1 MHTKKDAP
9 GQTHPFNHLS
19 QKLEALDLHAQA
31 EEPQAEELFDI
42 QAVGVPNRKRRGEIS
57 EAVFLGKACGLGF
70 SVAKP
75 WGDSEP
81 YDFIL
86 NGGYGFLRVQVKSTA
101 RYAESRYR
109 VKGGGWDDDCYTRDD
124 IDFLVAYIVPENLW
138 YVVPI
143 GAFVSRKNLRFY
155 PHSGRKARY
164 EKYREAWC
172 LMATPTAKPKQNKP
186 AASPKRNQ
194 LARNKVARNKITRS
208 KPARSKPPASCHA
221 ADLSV
226 RCAICPLRK

>member
-1 MHTKKDAP
+1 MHSKKDAP
-9 GQTHPFNHLS
+9 GQTYPFNHLS
-19 QKLEALDLHAQA
+19 QELEALDLHAHA

-42 QAVGVPNRKRRGEIS
+42 QAVADPTRKRRGEVS
-57 EAVFLGKACGLGF
+57 EAIFLGKACGLGF

-86 NGGYGFLRVQVKSTA
+86 NGGHGFLRVQVKSTA

-109 VKGGGWDDDCYTRDD
+109 VKNGGWDDEVYTRHE
-124 IDFLVAYIVPENLW
+124 IDFIVAYIVPENLW

-143 GAFVSRKNLRFY
+143 AAVASRKGLRFY

-172 LMATPTAKPKQNKP
+172 LMATPTAKPKQNK
-186 AASPKRNQ
+186 
-194 LARNKVARNKITRS
+194 LARNKITRS
-208 KPARSKPPASCHA
+208 KPARSKPPASCRA